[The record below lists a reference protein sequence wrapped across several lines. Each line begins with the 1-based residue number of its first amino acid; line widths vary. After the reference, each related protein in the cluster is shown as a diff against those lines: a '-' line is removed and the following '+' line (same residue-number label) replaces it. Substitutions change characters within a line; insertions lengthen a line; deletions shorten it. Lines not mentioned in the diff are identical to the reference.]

1 MDNVSS
7 NVVSLEQARLARTKD
22 LLALYSDKGDTLIL
36 ETRKGLVR
44 AEKIVCREF
53 AVETLNSFGDYFI
66 LRYSD
71 IVGIRPVGA
80 VQASTV
86 TSRAMS
92 FFAASASQAATS
104 SGIGLSCNVS
114 RLAPIQECRKDF
126 ARSLITL
133 ADDHEGDE
141 HRENR
146 DCD

>member
-86 TSRAMS
+86 TAHGHWAAPLPPRPSGSSQVLS
-92 FFAASASQAATS
+92 FSAPRRHA
-104 SGIGLSCNVS
+104 
-114 RLAPIQECRKDF
+114 
-126 ARSLITL
+126 
-133 ADDHEGDE
+133 
-141 HRENR
+141 
-146 DCD
+146 